1 MNSLLASSLRAL
13 PHTCTT
19 ENFNLVLTSRKQRHF
34 LFISSKFRTP
44 NFISCSTSSNGSNS
58 TPPGETFFQNSSF
71 HTELSNPRL
80 GSLNFQVPKFSFS
93 DQAFFLLAFIACT
106 TSVAFTGLV
115 CAAVPTLL
123 AMRKAAL
130 SLSKLAD
137 TTNEELP
144 STMTSIRLSVM
155 EMNDLTLELSEL
167 SQEITEGVNKS
178 AQALQ
183 AAKTG
188 IQHIGSVA
196 QQQTLSMIEE
206 RANLPEISLGD
217 VVAGAARKTTRAVGR
232 ATKSLLNITSGR
244 ENTGEYDDDD
254 DDLTCM

>member
-1 MNSLLASSLRAL
+1 MNSLLASPLHAL

-19 ENFNLVLTSRKQRHF
+19 TEYFNLVLKSRQRRNF
-34 LFISSKFRTP
+34 LFISTKFKTP
-44 NFISCSTSSNGSNS
+44 NFIPRCSSSSNGSNNS
-58 TPPGETFFQNSSF
+58 PSDEASLQNGDVFHAEVTNPQVQFFSS
-71 HTELSNPRL
+71 L
-80 GSLNFQVPKFSFS
+80 VPKFSFS
-93 DQAFFLLAFIACT
+93 DQAFFLLAFVACT

-115 CAAVPTLL
+115 LAAVPTLL
-123 AMRKAAL
+123 AMRKAAI
-130 SLSKLAD
+130 SFSKLAD
-137 TTNEELP
+137 TAREELP

-206 RANLPEISLGD
+206 RANLPEISLRH
-217 VVAGAARKTTRAVGR
+217 VVAGAARKTTRAVGQ
-232 ATKSLLNITSGR
+232 ATKSLLNTISRR
-244 ENTGEYDDDD
+244 ENTSEYDDVGY
-254 DDLTCM
+254 

>member
-13 PHTCTT
+13 PHTSSTT
-19 ENFNLVLTSRKQRHF
+19 KYFNHILTSRQQHHF
-34 LFISSKFRTP
+34 LFISSKFKTP
-44 NFISCSTSSNGSNS
+44 NSIPRCSTSSNGSIIS
-58 TPPGETFFQNSSF
+58 PSEEAFPQNGNI
-71 HTELSNPRL
+71 HTEVSNPHV
-80 GSLNFQVPKFSFS
+80 GYVNFHVPKFSFS

-123 AMRKAAL
+123 AMRKAAI

-137 TTNEELP
+137 TAREELP

-188 IQHIGSVA
+188 IQHIGTVA
-196 QQQTLSMIEE
+196 QQQTMSMIEE
-206 RANLPEISLGD
+206 RANLPEISIGL

-232 ATKSLLNITSGR
+232 ATKSLFNMISRR
-244 ENTGEYDDDD
+244 ENTSEYDDDFY
-254 DDLTCM
+254 M